1 MLAMLIKFIQRFSSK
16 EVVVRGTR
24 YILSKNV
31 FHPKYFYTSEFMAEN
46 MEIKEGSIVLDMGTG
61 SGIIAI
67 EASRKASIVV
77 AVDVNPE
84 AIEIARKN
92 AEINGRNNIIF
103 IKSNLFS
110 SIPPMKFD
118 AILFN
123 PPYLEGKPKSYFDYA
138 IYDYKKSIIKN
149 FLRKAKN
156 YLKDDGHIEI
166 VYSSISSPLH
176 MVKYAERIGWKVKKM
191 AEKEIRKEK
200 IYLFKLFWH

>member
-1 MLAMLIKFIQRFSSK
+1 MNFRHLMLAMLIKFIQRFSSK
-16 EVVVRGTR
+16 ETVVRGTR

-103 IKSNLFS
+103 IKATFFLLF
-110 SIPPMKFD
+110 
-118 AILFN
+118 
-123 PPYLEGKPKSYFDYA
+123 
-138 IYDYKKSIIKN
+138 
-149 FLRKAKN
+149 RQ
-156 YLKDDGHIEI
+156 
-166 VYSSISSPLH
+166 
-176 MVKYAERIGWKVKKM
+176 
-191 AEKEIRKEK
+191 
-200 IYLFKLFWH
+200 